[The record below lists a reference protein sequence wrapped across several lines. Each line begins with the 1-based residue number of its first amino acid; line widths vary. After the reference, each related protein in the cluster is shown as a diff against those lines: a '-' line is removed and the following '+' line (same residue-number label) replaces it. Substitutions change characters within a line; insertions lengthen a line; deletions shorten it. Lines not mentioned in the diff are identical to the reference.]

1 MKQNN
6 TLTWSNDFNK
16 QANFTKVYAH
26 IIDETG
32 KSLFKVFIDEYNGNA
47 DYDRSHDCFIA
58 YIEKMQLLAHILNE
72 VKALYDDLDT
82 MDRYYVKDCEN
93 DAVASRDIR
102 AFTTAI
108 QDNVQKFIGFDISIY
123 NIISDNLG
131 NDEFKESL

>member
-6 TLTWSNDFNK
+6 TLTWSDDFNK

-72 VKALYDDLDT
+72 VKALYDDLDI

-108 QDNVQKFIGFDISIY
+108 QDNVQKFIGFGISIY
-123 NIISDNLG
+123 NIISDNLD

>member
-1 MKQNN
+1 MKQNYN
-6 TLTWSNDFNK
+6 LTWSDDFNK
-16 QANFTKVYAH
+16 QANCTKVYAH
-26 IIDETG
+26 IIDETD
-32 KSLFKVFIDEYNGNA
+32 KSLLKVFIDEYNGNA
-47 DYDRSHDCFIA
+47 EYDRSRDCFVA

-108 QDNVQKFIGFDISIY
+108 QDNVQKFIGFYISIY
-123 NIISDNLG
+123 NIILDNLG
-131 NDEFKESL
+131 NDEFKETL